1 MAHELSK
8 AVSLAMHGPLRGSLR
23 AASEHFDASDV
34 PEFSASDPCSGP
46 DSMFDQVTHYALRP
60 EAARCSLACIE
71 APLLTAET
79 LNMLRALRLA
89 IMVSQTYEFSAP
101 KFMDLSTIVVGD
113 DGLGGDDP
121 WFERTHPLHE
131 SRRPKKPLR
140 SLLAECVDD
149 PPPLKRKHSSPPLLA
164 TSCFD

>member
-1 MAHELSK
+1 
-8 AVSLAMHGPLRGSLR
+8 
-23 AASEHFDASDV
+23 
-34 PEFSASDPCSGP
+34 
-46 DSMFDQVTHYALRP
+46 
-60 EAARCSLACIE
+60 
-71 APLLTAET
+71 
-79 LNMLRALRLA
+79 MLRVLHLA

-101 KFMDLSTIVVGD
+101 KFMDLSTIFVGD

-149 PPPLKRKHSSPPLLA
+149 LPPLKRKAFLPTA
-164 TSCFD
+164 Y